1 MQFRLPE
8 MYCDAKQS
16 IEESLCNNRLILSKY
31 NSSLVNM
38 CEVTAFKIEEE
49 TEQEKIGT
57 LRLNLTYK
65 ERIITKYDKF
75 ETRFMSQN
83 LMVLSTKGDPVWP
96 YLMVTKVW
104 DGDYPST
111 VAVNSETGVVYFVYL
126 MQGVMKLVEF
136 AQLKENQLE
145 AVRES
150 LNDLAPYRIKLD
162 EDAMFKVLGEVE
174 GTKTLH
180 DTLYIEFNCGIT
192 FKVHCEKEYGV

>member
-8 MYCDAKQS
+8 MFCDAKQS
-16 IEESLCNNRLILSKY
+16 IEESLCKNHLILSKY

-38 CEVTAFKIEEE
+38 CEVTTFKITDELEP
-49 TEQEKIGT
+49 EKVGT
-57 LRLNLTYK
+57 LHLNLTYK

-75 ETRFMSQN
+75 ETRFMSQD
-83 LMVLSTKGDPVWP
+83 LMVLSTKGDPIWP

-126 MQGVMKLVEF
+126 LQGAMKLVEF

-150 LNDLAPYRIKLD
+150 LNDLVPYRIKLD

-174 GTKTLH
+174 GTKCLH

-192 FKVHCEKEYGV
+192 FKVRCEKEYGD